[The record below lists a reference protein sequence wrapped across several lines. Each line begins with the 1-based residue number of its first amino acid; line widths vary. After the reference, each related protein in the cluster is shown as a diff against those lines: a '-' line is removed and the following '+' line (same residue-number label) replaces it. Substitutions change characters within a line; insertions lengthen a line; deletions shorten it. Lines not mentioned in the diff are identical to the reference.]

1 MRLGAQV
8 SDQKLLARRVSQ
20 YSGDPMTDP
29 MGQPAAAAA
38 AASSMMLDDNDA
50 ETEKY
55 RKRLAQRRQGGAPA
69 AAAMA
74 APPMGMPA
82 VATAPATS
90 WAPPAFGMPPPVAPL
105 PGAVLPGATGVLPRS
120 ESMSDMDGRLVDEL
134 AVALQG
140 LGKLDELKRF
150 VTSQQQ
156 ASVPK
161 KERVSR
167 LVAKLVAMLGIE
179 QVAAAT
185 NAVVNSTEVENMLLR
200 TLKDRLTPQQ
210 RESLSS
216 FMAGAGAAARL
227 PIDHVKFLQSMVEEA
242 VIVSSLC
249 EVVDYLMKQVK
260 IFFLS
265 CDLAPIAHLSEAVIS
280 SVAVGVALQ
289 AMFSSSGF
297 AKLGGGG
304 PFGA

>member
-1 MRLGAQV
+1 MRPGAQV

-38 AASSMMLDDNDA
+38 APSSMMLDDNDA

-82 VATAPATS
+82 VAAAPATS

-134 AVALQG
+134 GVALQG

-167 LVAKLVAMLGIE
+167 LVTKLVAMLGIE

-216 FMAGAGAAARL
+216 FMAGAGAAARS

-265 CDLAPIAHLSEAVIS
+265 CNLDADRPRV
-280 SVAVGVALQ
+280 
-289 AMFSSSGF
+289 
-297 AKLGGGG
+297 
-304 PFGA
+304 

>member
-82 VATAPATS
+82 VAAAPATS

-134 AVALQG
+134 GVALQG

-216 FMAGAGAAARL
+216 FMAGAGAAARS

-265 CDLAPIAHLSEAVIS
+265 CDLAADRPRV
-280 SVAVGVALQ
+280 
-289 AMFSSSGF
+289 
-297 AKLGGGG
+297 
-304 PFGA
+304 

>member
-1 MRLGAQV
+1 MN
-8 SDQKLLARRVSQ
+8 DQKLLARRVSQ
-20 YSGDPMTDP
+20 YSSDPMADP

-38 AASSMMLDDNDA
+38 AASSMMLDNNDA

-55 RKRLAQRRQGGAPA
+55 RARLAQRRQGGAPAPA

-82 VATAPATS
+82 VAAAPATS

-167 LVAKLVAMLGIE
+167 LVTKLVAMLGIE

-216 FMAGAGAAARL
+216 FMAGAGAAARS

-260 IFFLS
+260 SCAGCVSACRLRLS
-265 CDLAPIAHLSEAVIS
+265 SHPLPLAWFPGNVQLV
-280 SVAVGVALQ
+280 
-289 AMFSSSGF
+289 
-297 AKLGGGG
+297 
-304 PFGA
+304 